1 MFQPAYRYSKNIV
14 NSDHISEWKY
24 KGLSDKSIKHPAVSN
39 NSLCPAINHFDII
52 LQVKPY
58 ENCLKQEKVTFIHR
72 KVVNVYNIY
81 EINLWLNI
89 QVADF
94 ALESSLFGAVKLTKN
109 ADPDKYKYSS

>member
-1 MFQPAYRYSKNIV
+1 M
-14 NSDHISEWKY
+14 
-24 KGLSDKSIKHPAVSN
+24 
-39 NSLCPAINHFDII
+39 
-52 LQVKPY
+52 
-58 ENCLKQEKVTFIHR
+58 TFIHG